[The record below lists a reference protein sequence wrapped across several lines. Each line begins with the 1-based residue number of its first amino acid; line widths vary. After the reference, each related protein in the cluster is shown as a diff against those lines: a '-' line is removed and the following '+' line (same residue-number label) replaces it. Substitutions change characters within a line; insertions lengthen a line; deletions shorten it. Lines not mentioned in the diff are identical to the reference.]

1 MCNKDTFIKALRE
14 GEKSNLKQL
23 YMNLFNSATDF
34 INSNKNYKFEEEFE
48 YSIGRTN
55 LKYTLSFFELEKDKM
70 DILKKLDINGYL
82 FMKAYKIMFQ
92 IDTRAEDKS
101 RYIVMTFYK
110 YEKVYFNSNN
120 IYASELKKIST
131 IILNEDFSLFT
142 NEIKGNMLPLTF
154 STLSKI
160 LKSFEIRFIENIFL
174 SSIKIMLDFISK
186 DKVFSK
192 EIFDEYLENRFYIP
206 IRINDV
212 SSCYNKRNLIQLYF
226 KRENIPKAI
235 NKFSLLKGYL
245 LMKCRK
251 YVKDTEFQKLY
262 IIKDLDFTQ
271 LSVTV
276 KESVI
281 DFFTTYYEHTLGLK
295 EIDEMSYD
303 DDGYGDQLI
312 RDYIRMTLM
321 SDNRILNLKI
331 KSYRRL
337 CEEHNKISIKLRQKE
352 TKTIKI
358 PKESKFKNLKLPKEF
373 EEIKT
378 KKRIVE
384 ESIKQNNCVWSY
396 ADDINKDKCRIYS
409 TMYEGKRYTLEI
421 RKRRNKFVLAQLYG
435 VCNSYAP
442 EELEL
447 KIKSML
453 KNI

>member
-1 MCNKDTFIKALRE
+1 MCDRDTFIKALRE
-14 GEKSNLKQL
+14 GEKSNLMQL

-34 INSNKNYKFEEEFE
+34 INLYKNYKFEEEFE
-48 YSIGRTN
+48 GRTN

-70 DILKKLDINGYL
+70 ESLKKLDINGNL
-82 FMKAYKIMFQ
+82 FKKGYKIIFK
-92 IDTRAEDKS
+92 IDIREDMS
-101 RYIVMTFYK
+101 RYIAMTFYK
-110 YEKVYFNSNN
+110 YEKLYFNSNN
-120 IYASELKKIST
+120 IYTSELKKIST

-142 NEIKGNMLPLTF
+142 NEIKGKMLPLTF
-154 STLSKI
+154 SALSKI
-160 LKSFEIRFIENIFL
+160 LKSFEISFIENIFL
-174 SSIKIMLDFISK
+174 SSIKIMLNFISK

-192 EIFDEYLENRFYIP
+192 EIFNEYLDNRFYIP

-212 SSCYNKRNLIQLYF
+212 NSCYNKRNLIQLYF
-226 KRENIPKAI
+226 KREDVPKAI

-295 EIDEMSYD
+295 SNEIHYE

-312 RDYIRMTLM
+312 RDYVRMTLM

-337 CEEHNKISIKLRQKE
+337 CEEHNKVSIKLRQKE
-352 TKTIKI
+352 TKNIKI

-421 RKRRNKFVLAQLYG
+421 RKRRNKFVLEQLYG

-447 KIKSML
+447 KIESML
-453 KNI
+453 RNI

>member
-1 MCNKDTFIKALRE
+1 
-14 GEKSNLKQL
+14 
-23 YMNLFNSATDF
+23 
-34 INSNKNYKFEEEFE
+34 
-48 YSIGRTN
+48 
-55 LKYTLSFFELEKDKM
+55 M
-70 DILKKLDINGYL
+70 DILKKLDINGNL
-82 FMKAYKIMFQ
+82 FKKGYKIMFQ
-92 IDTRAEDKS
+92 TDTREDMS
-101 RYIVMTFYK
+101 RYIAMTFYK
-110 YEKVYFNSNN
+110 YEKLYFNSNN
-120 IYASELKKIST
+120 IYTSELKKIST

-142 NEIKGNMLPLTF
+142 NEIKGKMLPLTF
-154 STLSKI
+154 SALSKI

-192 EIFDEYLENRFYIP
+192 EIFNEYLEDRFYIP
-206 IRINDV
+206 IKINDV
-212 SSCYNKRNLIQLYF
+212 NNCYNKRSLIQLYF
-226 KRENIPKAI
+226 KREDIPKAI

-271 LSVTV
+271 ISVTV

-295 EIDEMSYD
+295 SNEIHYE

-312 RDYIRMTLM
+312 RDYVRMTLM
-321 SDNRILNLKI
+321 SDNKILNLKI

-337 CEEHNKISIKLRQKE
+337 CEEHNKVSIKLRQKE

-358 PKESKFKNLKLPKEF
+358 PKDSKFKNLKLPKEF

-396 ADDINKDKCRIYS
+396 AEDINKDICRIYS

-442 EELEL
+442 EGLEL
-447 KIKSML
+447 KIESML